1 MKQLMSTGNYDSSA
15 AGAQKLLTDTEKAAG
30 VYGLIYGFAQF
41 VGPGAPNARLLAK
54 AVDPDSG
61 YVETNVVSYF
71 LSNEANKLAREY
83 AEANEPP
90 HKALQALFER
100 YGPNVY
106 LYAVSNSVSKY
117 PGTETS
123 PEWWD
128 WYRVGTNKEF
138 VLEFQTVG
146 AFFGAAGSDFDDEA
160 LETRNQLTRNGLI
173 RPKTPE
179 ELAEEGRLDLV
190 FYQYNLYRD
199 QMPEERFRTPQQRI
213 ALAAY
218 ADTLERVNGVLLND
232 ATSRQRRQKQL
243 DELERMF
250 TDYKNSDLT
259 WASQL
264 ESDVGWAVMTY
275 MEFRRQAQE
284 QGVTRFGLE
293 NKDSWATSNAGAA
306 LRDGIR
312 SVGEK
317 LSQGYEWRNQQWVKV
332 ADSNPGFA
340 RLYSYVLEREMTGE
354 FDLDGDVL
362 ARFIAADSSLVESP
376 VGG

>member
-1 MKQLMSTGNYDSSA
+1 
-15 AGAQKLLTDTEKAAG
+15 
-30 VYGLIYGFAQF
+30 
-41 VGPGAPNARLLAK
+41 
-54 AVDPDSG
+54 
-61 YVETNVVSYF
+61 
-71 LSNEANKLAREY
+71 
-83 AEANEPP
+83 
-90 HKALQALFER
+90 
-100 YGPNVY
+100 
-106 LYAVSNSVSKY
+106 
-117 PGTETS
+117 
-123 PEWWD
+123 
-128 WYRVGTNKEF
+128 
-138 VLEFQTVG
+138 
-146 AFFGAAGSDFDDEA
+146 
-160 LETRNQLTRNGLI
+160 LI